1 MEQEFY
7 QFNFIRS
14 EKNEA
19 ALYIIFFREMQ
30 IQADQG
36 EKLEA
41 MWTSK
46 LHYYQ
51 TAYPEEA
58 AEFNALLH
66 GGLVPGWESSL
77 PVNIMT
83 FLLRV

>member
-1 MEQEFY
+1 MKRF
-7 QFNFIRS
+7 FN
-14 EKNEA
+14 
-19 ALYIIFFREMQ
+19 IILFSREMQ
-30 IQADQG
+30 IQADKG

-41 MWTSK
+41 EWTSK

-51 TAYPEEA
+51 NIYPEEA

-83 FLLRV
+83 FLFRV